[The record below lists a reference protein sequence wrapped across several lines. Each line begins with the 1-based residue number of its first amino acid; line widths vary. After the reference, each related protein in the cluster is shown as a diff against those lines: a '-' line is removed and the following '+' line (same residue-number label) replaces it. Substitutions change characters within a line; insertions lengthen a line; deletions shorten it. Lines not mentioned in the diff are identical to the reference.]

1 MSENKNGFF
10 GDFGDLGGFGDLDLG
25 SDNGFVD
32 LGAEDDALAA
42 DIFNAEPASAAE
54 TTDTEETAAEQPK
67 EAQPGSTET
76 TKEENNAENAETESN
91 APVSKAGVPDNT
103 QPADLFEAAVAKA
116 EEKQAADTKSKLID
130 KLPIFSYAN
139 ASEEIA
145 DTSKT
150 FDQLRNEKAE
160 DFPELDDGTSV
171 SWKMVY
177 GTVTKTVSTTKKT
190 TIASMK
196 KEIENSKAFLNG
208 LKKAKGEIE
217 CKVTPTVTAKKKGV
231 MPAYKGVYSSLSKA
245 VESGKPITFIPSGD
259 GDVFE
264 VRNNRIGTFI
274 AKAESIS
281 ILGKVKSGFIPALP
295 KIPYELLEQITA
307 FFKSF
312 VNANKELEAL
322 VYIYWSFAENEYKVC
337 VPEQMVSKMSVDTTL
352 PDIEDD
358 DHILVMEVHSHNT
371 MPAIF
376 SSTDDKDEKAT
387 RLYTVIGRLDKVYPD
402 ISTRISVGGKYV
414 DIAPSLVFESITGC
428 YPKQWADAVST
439 ADTRIEEDAE

>member
-1 MSENKNGFF
+1 
-10 GDFGDLGGFGDLDLG
+10 
-25 SDNGFVD
+25 
-32 LGAEDDALAA
+32 
-42 DIFNAEPASAAE
+42 
-54 TTDTEETAAEQPK
+54 
-67 EAQPGSTET
+67 
-76 TKEENNAENAETESN
+76 
-91 APVSKAGVPDNT
+91 
-103 QPADLFEAAVAKA
+103 
-116 EEKQAADTKSKLID
+116 
-130 KLPIFSYAN
+130 
-139 ASEEIA
+139 
-145 DTSKT
+145 
-150 FDQLRNEKAE
+150 
-160 DFPELDDGTSV
+160 
-171 SWKMVY
+171 
-177 GTVTKTVSTTKKT
+177 
-190 TIASMK
+190 
-196 KEIENSKAFLNG
+196 
-208 LKKAKGEIE
+208 
-217 CKVTPTVTAKKKGV
+217 

-322 VYIYWSFAENEYKVC
+322 VYIYWSFAENEYKIC
-337 VPEQMVSKMSVDTTL
+337 VPEQKVSKVSVDTTL

-414 DIAPSLVFESITGC
+414 EIAPSLVFESITGC